1 MNAVR
6 TLGPAGTYRDIWIYL
21 VAPKLG
27 ALVAAATYTIRSSGR
42 KRLVH
47 LVNCRSQEHSCLQRS
62 ACRVLILLIIACVSD
77 NVGQYDTCM
86 INIFED
92 L

>member
-27 ALVAAATYTIRSSGR
+27 ALVAAATYTTKKLREEKAGPPRELPESG
-42 KRLVH
+42 
-47 LVNCRSQEHSCLQRS
+47 
-62 ACRVLILLIIACVSD
+62 AFVLAEISL
-77 NVGQYDTCM
+77 
-86 INIFED
+86 
-92 L
+92 